1 VSARDLP
8 GRAEQ
13 LADIEELAE
22 TALEVL
28 GSGRGARA
36 DPDAL
41 VSLTGA
47 ALALGAGSVA
57 AYRTTG
63 EPASSD
69 AELLGDAAELEDDV
83 AARLRET
90 GQLTAE
96 ARREL
101 AKAREAERKAREEL
115 KRAQAMAVRDK
126 CDGCHGARAR
136 AIAAAK
142 AAIDAAVAG
151 QECCREALE
160 TLSELATAL
169 QRALTCMQRVPSDME
184 VTYEVI
190 YRWLGEQR
198 GRQMP
203 SDGDFI
209 SAEDTPIPRQR
220 QAGRASTTGG

>member
-1 VSARDLP
+1 MSARDLP

-28 GSGRGARA
+28 GSGRGART

-47 ALALGAGSVA
+47 ALALGADSVA
-57 AYRTTG
+57 AYRATG

-83 AARLRET
+83 AARLREA
-90 GQLTAE
+90 GKLTAE

-101 AKAREAERKAREEL
+101 AQAREAERKAREDL
-115 KRAQAMAVRDK
+115 RRAQALAVKDK

-136 AIAAAK
+136 AIAAAQAATD
-142 AAIDAAVAG
+142 AAIAD

-169 QRALTCMQRVPSDME
+169 QRALTCLQRVPSDME
-184 VTYEVI
+184 VTYEAI
-190 YRWLGEQR
+190 YRWLDEQR

-203 SDGDFI
+203 ADGDFI
-209 SAEDTPIPRQR
+209 SAGDAPIPGQR
-220 QAGRASTTGG
+220 QAGQPTTTGS